1 MTRSMN
7 AVRCAMLVLPA
18 LLAGCAAGPDFHRPA
33 APEVKGYQSE
43 PLPAPDADAQ
53 RLVAAMDIPAQWWTL
68 FHSQPLNALVDAA
81 LAANPDVAA
90 AQAAL
95 HAARENAYAQQ
106 GAFFP
111 GVEASINP
119 TRQKTAGALSAVP
132 SSGAYIYNL
141 HTAQLGIS
149 YVPDVFGGNRR
160 QVESLQAQA
169 EVQKFQLEATYLTL
183 ASNVVNAAV
192 QEAASR
198 AQIEATEA
206 MIRNQSKTLDSYRR
220 QFALGQLAEADVA
233 MQEAALAQMQAA
245 LPPLHKQLALAR
257 DLLKALSGAYPDQ
270 DRLANFSFDDI
281 NLPDELPLSLP
292 ARLVE
297 QRPDV
302 RAAQAQMHSAS
313 AQIGVAIANRL
324 PNISI
329 DGSFGSAA
337 PKFSQLFDAGSGF
350 WNLAANI
357 TQPIFQ
363 GGTLL
368 HRQRAAEAVYEQA
381 AAQYRSTVIVAF
393 QNVADTLPAV
403 QADTDA
409 WKAAAAAERA
419 ALRSRDIARRLAQ
432 LGSISTLEQLGV
444 ETNWYQAEINLIQAR
459 ANRLADSVALLQA
472 LGGGWWN
479 RADVAV
485 SDRDAAQPDA
495 AAASR

>member
-33 APEVKGYQSE
+33 APEVKAYQSE

-53 RLVAAMDIPAQWWTL
+53 RLVAAMEIPAQWWTL

-233 MQEAALAQMQAA
+233 MQE
-245 LPPLHKQLALAR
+245 QLALAR

-297 QRPDV
+297 QRPDI
-302 RAAQAQMHSAS
+302 RAAQAQVHSAS

-337 PKFSQLFDAGSGF
+337 PKFSQLFDA
-350 WNLAANI
+350 
-357 TQPIFQ
+357 
-363 GGTLL
+363 
-368 HRQRAAEAVYEQA
+368 
-381 AAQYRSTVIVAF
+381 
-393 QNVADTLPAV
+393 
-403 QADTDA
+403 
-409 WKAAAAAERA
+409 
-419 ALRSRDIARRLAQ
+419 
-432 LGSISTLEQLGV
+432 
-444 ETNWYQAEINLIQAR
+444 
-459 ANRLADSVALLQA
+459 
-472 LGGGWWN
+472 
-479 RADVAV
+479 
-485 SDRDAAQPDA
+485 
-495 AAASR
+495 